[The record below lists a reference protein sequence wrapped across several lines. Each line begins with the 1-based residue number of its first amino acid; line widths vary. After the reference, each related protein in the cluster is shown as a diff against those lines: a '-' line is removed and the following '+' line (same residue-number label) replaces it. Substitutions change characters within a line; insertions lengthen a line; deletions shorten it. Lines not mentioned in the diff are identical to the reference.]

1 MFKSKSLVCMMY
13 HNVFLEKTE
22 GIICKDE
29 FEKHMSYAKDK
40 KSFKME
46 EVEKLNFRL
55 PENSMLVT
63 FDDGYKNTYTVAYPI
78 LKKYNIKATIFLNTK
93 YINND
98 DAYLTWDEIRE
109 MYNSG
114 LVDFQMHTHSHCP
127 VIRKLQVK
135 GFFDENV
142 NEFVRRESLSIY
154 KNGLIGKE
162 REKEIYFKDFDFEGL
177 PIFKVR
183 SQIAIKG
190 MKLKEGFIEKYRE
203 IEKNKEFQNMSV
215 NERKKYLN
223 NIFSKR
229 KNEFFEEYTQE
240 EFDKRVESEIKE
252 NKKQIEENLDKKVSF
267 LAYPWGHRYTGDIKK
282 LEDLGV
288 KNFVLTTET
297 VNNRNMNN
305 KKICRI
311 NGDDFKEY
319 DKFLKEMKLSEN
331 YYLALLVS
339 KFR

>member
-1 MFKSKSLVCMMY
+1 
-13 HNVFLEKTE
+13 
-22 GIICKDE
+22 
-29 FEKHMSYAKDK
+29 
-40 KSFKME
+40 
-46 EVEKLNFRL
+46 
-55 PENSMLVT
+55 
-63 FDDGYKNTYTVAYPI
+63 
-78 LKKYNIKATIFLNTK
+78 
-93 YINND
+93 
-98 DAYLTWDEIRE
+98 
-109 MYNSG
+109 
-114 LVDFQMHTHSHCP
+114 
-127 VIRKLQVK
+127 
-135 GFFDENV
+135 
-142 NEFVRRESLSIY
+142 
-154 KNGLIGKE
+154 
-162 REKEIYFKDFDFEGL
+162 
-177 PIFKVR
+177 
-183 SQIAIKG
+183 
-190 MKLKEGFIEKYRE
+190 
-203 IEKNKEFQNMSV
+203 MSV

-240 EFDKRVESEIKE
+240 EFDKRVEFEIKE